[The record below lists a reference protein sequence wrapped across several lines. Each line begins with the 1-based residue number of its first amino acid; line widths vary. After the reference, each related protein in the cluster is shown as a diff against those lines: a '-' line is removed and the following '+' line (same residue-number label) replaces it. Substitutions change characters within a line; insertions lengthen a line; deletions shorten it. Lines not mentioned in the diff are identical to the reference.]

1 MDNQTIYNIIATIF
15 IALFGWL
22 GRTLWDAVKELK
34 EDVKQLEI
42 SLPEKYVTKQDI
54 EKRFDSIDKQFDS
67 VNAVLQR
74 IFDKLDHKVD
84 KGGCQ

>member
-1 MDNQTIYNIIATIF
+1 MDKQNIYNLLAGIF
-15 IALFGWL
+15 IAIFGWL

-54 EKRFDSIDKQFDS
+54 EKRFDNIDSI
-67 VNAVLQR
+67 LQR

>member
-1 MDNQTIYNIIATIF
+1 MDNQTIYNLLAGIF
-15 IALFGWL
+15 IAIFGWL

-54 EKRFDSIDKQFDS
+54 EKRFDNIDSI
-67 VNAVLQR
+67 LQR

-84 KGGCQ
+84 KGGCV